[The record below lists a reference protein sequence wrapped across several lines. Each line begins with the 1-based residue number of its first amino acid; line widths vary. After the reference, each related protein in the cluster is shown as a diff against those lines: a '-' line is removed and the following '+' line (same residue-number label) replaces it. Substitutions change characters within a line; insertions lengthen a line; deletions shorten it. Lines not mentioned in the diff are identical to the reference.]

1 MIDSSAPCSATPFL
15 SSDRLNLEPLR
26 LDHADEMA
34 VLLDDTLLYTFTG
47 GEPATSEQLRDRYAR
62 QIRGFSPDG
71 SERWYNWVVRE
82 RSSGAALGYV
92 QATLTEQDAAPK
104 GELARV
110 IGSRYQ
116 GRGFAREAA
125 MVLMAW
131 LRQRGVEIILAH
143 IHPQNE
149 ASKGVARALG
159 LIPTQ
164 TIVDGEIRWQGTV
177 TAVRDRSSRTV
188 AD

>member
-1 MIDSSAPCSATPFL
+1 MTGSFTSCSATPSL
-15 SSDRLNLEPLR
+15 SSERLDLEPLR
-26 LDHADEMA
+26 LDHAEEMA
-34 VLLDDTLLYTFTG
+34 PLLDDTCLYTFTG

-62 QIRGFSPDG
+62 QIVGFSPDG

-82 RSSGAALGYV
+82 RSSRAVLGYV
-92 QATLTEQDAAPK
+92 QAVLTDQGGEPN
-104 GELARV
+104 GELAWV

-131 LRQRGVEIILAH
+131 LRQRGVEVILAH

-164 TIVDGEIRWQGTV
+164 TIVDGEVRWQ
-177 TAVRDRSSRTV
+177 RQHYRRCM
-188 AD
+188 